1 MTSQD
6 DRRPALVIFLG
17 ALGDLVLAL
26 PAVEALRSRGPVEA
40 WGPDSER
47 LALARAPRG
56 PFSTTERM
64 PVEASALFVDGPL
77 PRALAERLARYRCV
91 VALARDE
98 GPLAARARALRGA
111 AIPPYPDGAR
121 EGKGPRVHA
130 ADFALS
136 GVVSAGLGDPVPAIP
151 RLEPTTA
158 DLADARALLAR
169 AGAREP
175 FAIVHPGA
183 GARSKRAPAE
193 LLGRA
198 IALATDDDVSW
209 VRVLG
214 PAELDPPDRSLEVP
228 GVATTIAS
236 PPLGAMAGLARLAR
250 VWLGHDAGGSHVAAA
265 SGCRVVALFG
275 PTDPARWTPRGNVTV
290 IEAPERDLARLDA
303 ERVAEVIRSD

>member
-1 MTSQD
+1 
-6 DRRPALVIFLG
+6 V
-17 ALGDLVLAL
+17 
-26 PAVEALRSRGPVEA
+26 
-40 WGPDSER
+40 R

-56 PFSTTERM
+56 PFAVTERL

-77 PRALAERLARYRCV
+77 PRSLAERLARYRCV

-98 GPLAARARALRGA
+98 GPLAAHARALGGA

-121 EGKGPRVHA
+121 EGKGPLIHA

-136 GVVSAGLGDPVPAIP
+136 GVVRAGLGDHVPAIP
-151 RLEPTTA
+151 RLETTA
-158 DLADARALLAR
+158 SDLACARELLAR

-198 IALATDDDVSW
+198 IAADDDVSW

-228 GVATTIAS
+228 GVAATIAS

-250 VWLGHDAGGSHVAAA
+250 VWLGHDTGGSHVAAA
-265 SGCRVVALFG
+265 AGGRVVALFG

-290 IEAPERDLARLDA
+290 IEAPEGDLARLRPETIA
-303 ERVAEVIRSD
+303 EAVRGLG